1 MGKSKKGPALFELWG
16 KSGDREPSVGQVPKW
31 WSSGRTPGEPAPR
44 PTGHLTLVTSDHTG
58 AHHSEGEPL
67 FEVEGNRVRFSFTSF
82 SAAVAIFL
90 VLAGLTAV
98 YVVANRSGAGAAY
111 KRGFEA
117 ARSAEQAP
125 PADEIQLARNQPP
138 ATHLLTPLTGQAP
151 GPVAANKPSKPEPTP
166 APRPQVAPAPPG
178 IATKGW
184 IQDFTYIV
192 VQEFNASGLEKAKEA
207 QKFLADKGV
216 DSAVV
221 TLAGGGVHLITTLG
235 YNHKDAAQKKAADQL
250 LAKVRTIGQQYYA
263 AGGGYKLEGYYK
275 SLKKENW

>member
-31 WSSGRTPGEPAPR
+31 WSSGRTPVEPATR
-44 PTGHLTLVTSDHTG
+44 PAGHLTLVTGDHAG
-58 AHHSEGEPL
+58 AHDGEPL
-67 FEVEGNRVRFSFTSF
+67 FEVEGNRVRFSFTSVT
-82 SAAVAIFL
+82 AAVAIFL

-98 YVVANRSGAGAAY
+98 YLIASRSGAGAAY

-117 ARSAEQAP
+117 ARSPEQAD

-138 ATHLLTPLTGQAP
+138 ATHLLTPLTGQVFAP
-151 GPVAANKPSKPEPTP
+151 IPASKSAKPDPTPVA
-166 APRPQVAPAPPG
+166 RPQVVAPPPG

-184 IQDFTYIV
+184 VQDLTYIV
-192 VQEFNASGLEKAKEA
+192 VQEFNASGLEKAKDA
-207 QKFLADKGV
+207 QKFLADRGV

-221 TLAGGGVHLITTLG
+221 TLAGGGVHLITTQG
-235 YNHKDAAQKKAADQL
+235 YNHKDAAGKKAADQL

>member
-16 KSGDREPSVGQVPKW
+16 KSGDREPSIGQVPKW

-44 PTGHLTLVTSDHTG
+44 PTGHLTLVSSEHAGTH
-58 AHHSEGEPL
+58 EGEPL
-67 FEVEGNRVRFSFTSF
+67 FEVEGNRVRFSFTSL

-90 VLAGLTAV
+90 VLAVLTSV
-98 YVVANRSGAGAAY
+98 YVIASRSGTGAAY

-117 ARSAEQAP
+117 ARSAEQP
-125 PADEIQLARNQPP
+125 PPTDEIQLARNQPP
-138 ATHLLTPLTGQAP
+138 ATHLLTPLTGQS
-151 GPVAANKPSKPEPTP
+151 PVPIAANKGFKPEPTP
-166 APRPQVAPAPPG
+166 VVRPQIAAAPPG
-178 IATKGW
+178 IATKSW
-184 IQDFTYIV
+184 VQDLTYVV
-192 VQEFNASGLEKAKEA
+192 VQEFSASGLEKAKEA
-207 QKFLADKGV
+207 QKFLGDKGV

-221 TLAGGGVHLITTLG
+221 TLAGGGVHLITTQG

-250 LAKVRTIGQQYYA
+250 LTKVRTIGQQYYA